1 MKQTVPPTQAIL
13 YWQQHS
19 GLDLRV
25 EQHGELRTLLINGQR
40 QSQFQLQQPG
50 EVFYPHLQVV
60 LDFLAQQ
67 PWQHLLQFGLGGG
80 ELNRACQARWPE
92 RQLTTVEAIPEIITL
107 YQQFFSLD
115 LPAGEAETPAPV
127 PLIIQADAGQFCATA
142 RAKGTKYDAIFI
154 DVYPFPELWEPL
166 LCNCAALLHDAGWL
180 LINVPQAQLPANFTE
195 ACQRMDPAWRKQAI
209 PGYANQ
215 LVFIQPSRS
224 ATEYKVVQGS

>member
-25 EQHGELRTLLINGQR
+25 EQHGELRTLLINGQC

-50 EVFYPHLQVV
+50 EVFYPHLQIV
-60 LDFLAQQ
+60 LAFLAQH

-92 RQLTTVEAIPEIITL
+92 RQLSTVEAIPEIISL
-107 YQQFFSLD
+107 YQQFFCLD
-115 LPAGEAETPAPV
+115 APVGEAVTAATA
-127 PLIIQADAGQFCATA
+127 PLIIQAEAVQFCAAA

-154 DVYPFPELWEPL
+154 DLYPFPELWDPL
-166 LCNCAALLHDAGWL
+166 LHNCAELLHDAAWL
-180 LINVPQAQLPANFTE
+180 VINLPQTQLPEGFAE
-195 ACQRMDPAWRKQAI
+195 VCQRLDPAWRRQSI

-215 LVFIQPSRS
+215 LVFLQPSQPARNHHI
-224 ATEYKVVQGS
+224 VRDR